1 MQKTRYFNQVTK
13 DFTIDQ
19 YLHQLVGFDIEENS
33 LLRLAC
39 EQVWDLPADG
49 ALPSALDVALLLS
62 ELGSD
67 DTTLIVALLSSKQL
81 IKKNM
86 SRDGRPC
93 LHSGAKSQEGG
104 ATDFENLQK
113 TYGTDIALLVK
124 SVIQLHEFHG
134 EQDEASPEQVER
146 LRRMLLSMVDDVR
159 AVLIKLAYR
168 VQRLRQ
174 LKLAD
179 LVEQQEIARESL
191 EIFAPIANRLGI
203 GQLKWELEDL
213 AFRYLEPDTYKKIAK
228 NLREKREEREQF
240 IADVVDKI
248 KQIADR
254 EDISAEIYGRPKHIY
269 SIWKKMT
276 AKRCSFDE
284 LFDVRAV
291 RIVLQNIAECYVVL
305 GLVHA
310 QWRHINKEF
319 DDYIANPKENG
330 YQSLHTA
337 VYGPRGKPVEIQ
349 IRTQQMHEFAEHG
362 VAAHWRYKEAGNN
375 KSNMQSGIESLRK
388 LLNTSQAN
396 DEELMESFR
405 SEMFHDRVYVLTPEG
420 RVIDLPEGGTPLDF
434 AYAVH
439 TEIGHRCRGAK
450 VNGRIVQLTYQLK
463 NGQRVEVLTAKEASP
478 RRDWIISHLGYIKTS
493 RAKNRIRGWFRKQD
507 EEKNVAEGK
516 TLCEREFKRHGI
528 KPDLKKVVTH
538 FKLDSTNDFYI
549 HLGRGDIS
557 VAQMSSML
565 FEFDE
570 SQTKKNSIPIRA
582 ATQYKTAKHDSTKKA
597 GEKLRAGNVN
607 VLGVGNL
614 LTSIANCC
622 MPVPHDEIVGYI
634 TKDRGVSVHRIDCKN
649 ILHLKEKDQVR
660 LIEVEWGD
668 SETQNYPVNILIQA
682 NDRHGLLTDITR
694 TLSDDKVN
702 VIAVN
707 TMSNKKQQTAR
718 MAVTIE
724 IQDLQQ
730 LTRIMDKISQLANV
744 LEVSRGANG
753 GAVVSSMQP

>member
-39 EQVWDLPADG
+39 EQVWGLPTEG
-49 ALPSALDVALLLS
+49 ALPNALDVALLLS

-67 DTTLIVALLSSKQL
+67 DTTLIVALLSSRQL
-81 IKKNM
+81 IKM
-86 SRDGRPC
+86 V
-93 LHSGAKSQEGG
+93 
-104 ATDFENLQK
+104 DFDILQK
-113 TYGTDIALLVK
+113 TYGEDIIRLVK

-134 EQDEASPEQVER
+134 EQDDASPEQVER

-159 AVLIKLAYR
+159 VVLIKLAYR

-179 LVEQQEIARESL
+179 FVEQQEVARESL

-213 AFRYLEPDTYKKIAK
+213 AFRYLEPDTYKQIA
-228 NLREKREEREQF
+228 NHLREKREEREQF
-240 IADVVDKI
+240 IADIVDKI
-248 KQIADR
+248 KQIASR

-276 AKRCSFDE
+276 EKRRNFDE

-291 RIVLQNIAECYVVL
+291 RVVLDNIAECYVVL

-319 DDYIANPKENG
+319 DDYIANPKANG

-362 VAAHWRYKEAGNN
+362 VAAHWRYKEIGSTT
-375 KSNMQSGIESLRK
+375 SNMQSGIESLRK
-388 LLNTSQAN
+388 LLNSSQAN

-463 NGQRVEVLTAKEASP
+463 NGERVEILTSKEALP
-478 RRDWIISHLGYIKTS
+478 RRDWMISHLGYIKTS

-516 TLCEREFKRHGI
+516 TLYEREFKRHSI
-528 KPDLKKVVTH
+528 KPDLKKVVLH
-538 FKLDSTNDFYI
+538 FKLGSTNEFYN

-565 FEFDE
+565 HEFDQ
-570 SQTKKNSIPIRA
+570 SQTKSDVIPVRA
-582 ATQYKTAKHDSTKKA
+582 ATQYKTEKKSGKKSGA
-597 GEKLRAGNVN
+597 GSVN

-622 MPVPHDEIVGYI
+622 MPVPHDEIVGFI
-634 TKDRGVSVHRIDCKN
+634 TRDRGVSVHRKDCKN
-649 ILHLKEKDQVR
+649 ILHLKD
-660 LIEVEWGD
+660 IEPAALCGVEWGD
-668 SETQNYPVNILIQA
+668 NETKNYPVNILIQA
-682 NDRHGLLTDITR
+682 NDRHGLLSDITR

-707 TMSNKKQQTAR
+707 TMSNKKERTAR

-724 IQDLQQ
+724 IRDLQQ
-730 LTRIMDKISQLANV
+730 LTRIMDRISQLANV
-744 LEVSRGANG
+744 LEVSRGASNSTG
-753 GAVVSSMQP
+753 MSRSRT

>member
-1 MQKTRYFNQVTK
+1 MQKTHYFNQITK

-33 LLRLAC
+33 LLRHAC
-39 EQVWDLPADG
+39 ELVWNLPTEG
-49 ALPSALDVALLLS
+49 SLPNSLDVALQLS
-62 ELGSD
+62 ELGCD
-67 DTTLIVALLSSKQL
+67 EATLTAALLSSTKL
-81 IKKNM
+81 IKKVDPA
-86 SRDGRPC
+86 S
-93 LHSGAKSQEGG
+93 
-104 ATDFENLQK
+104 LQK
-113 TYGTDIALLVK
+113 TYGENIIRLVK
-124 SVIQLHEFHG
+124 SVIQLHEFRG
-134 EQDEASPEQVER
+134 EQDEAAPEQAER

-159 AVLIKLAYR
+159 AVLIKLAFR

-179 LVEQQEIARESL
+179 VIEQQEVARESL

-213 AFRYLEPDTYKKIAK
+213 AFRYLEPDTYKQIAK
-228 NLREKREEREQF
+228 HLHEKREEREQF
-240 IADVVDKI
+240 IVDVVAKI
-248 KQIADR
+248 KQIASK

-276 AKRCSFDE
+276 EKRRGFDE

-291 RIVLQNIAECYVVL
+291 RVVVDNIAECYVML
-305 GLVHA
+305 GLLHA

-337 VYGPRGKPVEIQ
+337 VYGPHGKPLEIQ

-362 VAAHWRYKEAGNN
+362 VAAHWRYKETGSN
-375 KSNMQSGIESLRK
+375 KSNMQSGIESLRR
-388 LLNTSQAN
+388 LLDTTQAN

-450 VNGRIVQLTYQLK
+450 VNGRIVQLTYKLK
-463 NGQRVEVLTAKEASP
+463 NGERVEILTTKEALP
-478 RRDWIISHLGYIKTS
+478 RRDWMISHLGYIKTS
-493 RAKNRIRGWFRKQD
+493 RARNRIRSWFRKQD
-507 EEKNVAEGK
+507 KEKNYLEGK
-516 TLCEREFKRHGI
+516 ALCEREFKRHGI
-528 KPDLKKVVTH
+528 KPDIKKVLEH
-538 FKLDSTNDFYI
+538 FKQDSVDSFYI

-565 FEFDE
+565 YEFEE
-570 SQTKKNSIPIRA
+570 NQTKKDNIPLRVATHNKASKKSNSSI
-582 ATQYKTAKHDSTKKA
+582 
-597 GEKLRAGNVN
+597 N

-614 LTSIANCC
+614 LTSVANCC
-622 MPVPHDEIVGYI
+622 MPVPHDDIVGFI

-649 ILHLKEKDQVR
+649 ILHLKEKDQAR

-668 SETQNYPVNILIQA
+668 ADAGNYPVNILIHA
-682 NDRHGLLTDITR
+682 NDRHGLLSDITR
-694 TLSDDKVN
+694 TLSDDKIN

-707 TMSNKKQQTAR
+707 TITNKKEQSAQ

-724 IQDLQQ
+724 IRDLQQ
-730 LTRIMDKISQLANV
+730 LARIMDKISQLRNV
-744 LEVSRGANG
+744 LEVSRG
-753 GAVVSSMQP
+753 SSGDSSSQQAKI

>member
-1 MQKTRYFNQVTK
+1 MQKTHYFNQITK

-33 LLRLAC
+33 LLRRAC
-39 EQVWDLPADG
+39 EQVWDLSTEG
-49 ALPSALDVALLLS
+49 SLPNSLDVALQLS
-62 ELGSD
+62 ELGCD
-67 DTTLIVALLSSKQL
+67 EATLTAALLSSKKL
-81 IKKNM
+81 IKTVDPA
-86 SRDGRPC
+86 S
-93 LHSGAKSQEGG
+93 
-104 ATDFENLQK
+104 LQK
-113 TYGTDIALLVK
+113 TYGENIIRLVK
-124 SVIQLHEFHG
+124 SVIQLHEFRG
-134 EQDEASPEQVER
+134 EQDDAAPEQVEL

-159 AVLIKLAYR
+159 AVLIKLAFR

-179 LVEQQEIARESL
+179 VIEQQAVARESL

-213 AFRYLEPDTYKKIAK
+213 AFRYLEPDTYKQIAK
-228 NLREKREEREQF
+228 HLHEKREEREQF
-240 IADVVDKI
+240 ITDTVEKI
-248 KQIADR
+248 KQIASR

-276 AKRCSFDE
+276 EKRRGFDE

-291 RIVLQNIAECYVVL
+291 RVVVDNIAECYVML
-305 GLVHA
+305 GLLHA

-337 VYGPRGKPVEIQ
+337 VYGPHGKPLEIQ

-362 VAAHWRYKEAGNN
+362 VAAHWRYKETGSN
-375 KSNMQSGIESLRK
+375 KSNMQSGIESLRR
-388 LLNTSQAN
+388 LLDTTQAN

-450 VNGRIVQLTYQLK
+450 VNGRIVQLTYKLK
-463 NGQRVEVLTAKEASP
+463 NGERVEILTAKEALP
-478 RRDWIISHLGYIKTS
+478 RRDWMISHLGYIRTS
-493 RAKNRIRGWFRKQD
+493 RARNRIRSWFRKQD
-507 EEKNVAEGK
+507 KEKNYLEGK
-516 TLCEREFKRHGI
+516 ALCEREFKRHGI
-528 KPDLKKVVTH
+528 KPDIKKVLEH
-538 FKLDSTNDFYI
+538 FKQDSADSFYI

-557 VAQMSSML
+557 VAQMSSMMYE
-565 FEFDE
+565 FEE
-570 SQTKKNSIPIRA
+570 NQTRKDHIPLRV
-582 ATQYKTAKHDSTKKA
+582 ATQNKASKKSDSSI
-597 GEKLRAGNVN
+597 N

-622 MPVPHDEIVGYI
+622 MPVPHDDIVGFI

-649 ILHLKEKDQVR
+649 ILHLKEKDRAR

-668 SETQNYPVNILIQA
+668 TDARNYPVNILIQA
-682 NDRHGLLTDITR
+682 NDRHGLLSDITR
-694 TLSDDKVN
+694 TLSDDKIN
-702 VIAVN
+702 VIEVN
-707 TMSNKKQQTAR
+707 TISNKKEQSAQ

-724 IQDLQQ
+724 IRDLQQ
-730 LTRIMDKISQLANV
+730 LARIMDKISQLGNV
-744 LEVSRGANG
+744 LEVRRG
-753 GAVVSSMQP
+753 SSGDSSSQQAKI